1 MNKLQRNRE
10 ARDIRQDDG
19 LSKHP
24 ISLELACSRISS
36 WEDINVIDHSDIRQI
51 SHWENQKHLQPYKRT
66 VLLENGKISKSY
78 KTIQSTGVPVYI
90 HKERKDNA
98 TLKKRENG
106 LKQQP
111 SHPIEGAAIQA
122 FFDLKHKSFIVN
134 ELFEQLEFQPVF
146 DGLYADVMVKMKHQP
161 KWTILQFKSAT
172 YKFGKTVTYLRNK
185 VKYDERAYVMCIGVS
200 DVVDEKIT
208 SVNQLNSC
216 VFHEIFFLGDCSN
229 ITTFSPTCGVIN
241 GKFEYCRYTV
251 DQNIEKLEHLMSN
264 FIRYIES
271 EHPVFTR
278 HEIMYDTSKVNTQ
291 LTKQYITEKTG
302 FLNIERTGL
311 TITAPWRQNETVDLI
326 IDNRLN
332 ISMKTAYKSSKSSF
346 SFTIKGRINIHLC
359 DYVFAI
365 TPMGVVIFT
374 SEEVYSNG
382 KKSFCW
388 KIDSKP
394 IISLICLRDVSSKL
408 PLNRKEHL
416 YTVLDV

>member
-1 MNKLQRNRE
+1 VGGFLGFNALLAEVPVSFGTILAFANKI
-10 ARDIRQDDG
+10 AATYHIDITNEDTQIEILKAITAG
-19 LSKHP
+19 SSS
-24 ISLELACSRISS
+24 SLEIKNESTSTFSLSNIVIQKVSWGSLAS
-36 WEDINVIDHSDIRQI
+36 
-51 SHWENQKHLQPYKRT
+51 
-66 VLLENGKISKSY
+66 GKIYAGNSALIVVKQIL
-78 KTIQSTGVPVYI
+78 KTLGVGISRRKAAQFLPGLGAVTG
-90 HKERKDNA
+90 
-98 TLKKRENG
+98 G
-106 LKQQP
+106 L
-111 SHPIEGAAIQA
+111 
-122 FFDLKHKSFIVN
+122 
-134 ELFEQLEFQPVF
+134 
-146 DGLYADVMVKMKHQP
+146 
-161 KWTILQFKSAT
+161 
-172 YKFGKTVTYLRNK
+172 
-185 VKYDERAYVMCIGVS
+185 
-200 DVVDEKIT
+200 
-208 SVNQLNSC
+208 
-216 VFHEIFFLGDCSN
+216 
-229 ITTFSPTCGVIN
+229 IN
-241 GKFEYCRYTV
+241 GGWANESLNAVKEYCRYTV